1 MSREGTYLRISGTHT
16 GVNGAGHGTPE
27 ETTLQFPQDGG
38 AFKSSIWLLVSFH
51 YVRTDGT
58 ATDYI
63 PRLGQAAGWSDN
75 DINERATYSSTA
87 VGTPINDVYAQPI
100 PCLVDSNGRLYFR
113 PGFVGASTDNDGAYE
128 FWFKKA
134 KGS

>member
-1 MSREGTYLRISGTHT
+1 MSREGTYFRIAGTHT

-58 ATDYI
+58 ATNYI
-63 PRLGQAAGWSDN
+63 PAIGQVAGWTAA
-75 DINERATYSSTA
+75 DINERTVYSSTA
-87 VGTPINDVYAQPI
+87 VGTPINDVSVSYTHLTLPTI
-100 PCLVDSNGRLYFR
+100 YSV
-113 PGFVGASTDNDGAYE
+113 
-128 FWFKKA
+128 
-134 KGS
+134 